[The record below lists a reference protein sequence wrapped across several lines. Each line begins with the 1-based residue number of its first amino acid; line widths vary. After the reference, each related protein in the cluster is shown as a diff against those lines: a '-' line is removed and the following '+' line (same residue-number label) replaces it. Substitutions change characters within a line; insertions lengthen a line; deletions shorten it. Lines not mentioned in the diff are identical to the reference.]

1 MNKNLLFIVMVLTTF
16 LTACSVGQKIIYVKD
31 MPESTEIPV
40 SPVQPLTVQKNDRLS
55 INISAKNPELAAPFN
70 DEMLGYSVG
79 RGGEV
84 VSKGTSINRTAGY
97 LVDQNGNIEFPILGT
112 IAVEGKSVEQ
122 VKNSIKS
129 RLMDEKYIND
139 PIVKVELTNIKV
151 SVMGEVAAKGVFDVP
166 DARITLIEAITRA
179 GGLTRNA
186 AADRI
191 VVIREQDGKRIK
203 LIADIE
209 KQNIFESP
217 AYYLKQNDLVFVE
230 PRDTETT
237 PKEDR
242 TWRFVSVGLG
252 IVTVVL
258 TAFNLIK

>member
-1 MNKNLLFIVMVLTTF
+1 
-16 LTACSVGQKIIYVKD
+16 
-31 MPESTEIPV
+31 
-40 SPVQPLTVQKNDRLS
+40 
-55 INISAKNPELAAPFN
+55 
-70 DEMLGYSVG
+70 
-79 RGGEV
+79 
-84 VSKGTSINRTAGY
+84 
-97 LVDQNGNIEFPILGT
+97 
-112 IAVEGKSVEQ
+112 
-122 VKNSIKS
+122 
-129 RLMDEKYIND
+129 
-139 PIVKVELTNIKV
+139 VKVELTNIKV

-209 KQNIFESP
+209 KQDIFESP

-258 TAFNLIK
+258 TA